1 MSFVSEYLT
10 PFLDFYHRLIDGAYL
25 SSQLPFKGSQEVGG
39 DYVNK
44 VRRAHRRAITQKYD
58 DALASVNN
66 PNLATFLSDNLPRP
80 LLNRNCSLTHPST
93 DSSLPSRPTPA
104 SRPASLSPAPSATPS
119 RRS

>member
-10 PFLDFYHRLIDGAYL
+10 PFLDYYHRLIDGAYL

-44 VRRAHRRAITQKYD
+44 VRRYHRRAITQKYD

-66 PNLATFLSDNLPRP
+66 PNLATFLTDNLPRL
-80 LLNRNCSLTHPST
+80 LLNRNCTLTQPLT
-93 DSSLPSRPTPA
+93 DSSLPSRPIPA
-104 SRPASLSPAPSATPS
+104 SRLAS
-119 RRS
+119 